1 MNIPNWLT
9 NAKAKQTYR
18 QLYSFSKTFFTVF
31 IILYAK
37 DAWGNSEGGDI
48 ELFNL
53 PLIII
58 NAKWALISI
67 IRNVWKIGTEKKYET
82 IR

>member
-1 MNIPNWLT
+1 MEKILEFLKSD
-9 NAKAKQTYR
+9 KAKQTYR

-48 ELFNL
+48 ELFNM

-58 NAKWALISI
+58 NAKWALIGI
-67 IRNVWKIGTEKKYET
+67 IRNVWKIGTEKK
-82 IR
+82 I